1 VSVRERKRE
10 AIDTRAHSQRTCR
23 QGRDVEARP
32 VPTDGEVE
40 NEEKGVLKLASAVDS
55 IGDICRE

>member
-1 VSVRERKRE
+1 LIHAHIVNEHVGREGP
-10 AIDTRAHSQRTCR
+10 IV
-23 QGRDVEARP
+23 DVEARP

-55 IGDICRE
+55 IGDICGE